1 MAKTSPKKNSGF
13 EEAPQ
18 AEFEGAPLSGSISDW
33 ADEIAREAE
42 KQPKAKKKSAARS
55 KDASRTSRGTSMG
68 GAASAKERAAAGL
81 NPVAGM
87 DVALEDAEKLSS
99 SGVTATVAALSRLIV
114 LQGKDMAP
122 QAVLY
127 EAAAILLLAGAALIM
142 LRIRVN
148 RKGEIQAGG

>member
-1 MAKTSPKKNSGF
+1 MYPIF
-13 EEAPQ
+13 
-18 AEFEGAPLSGSISDW
+18 
-33 ADEIAREAE
+33 IAI
-42 KQPKAKKKSAARS
+42 
-55 KDASRTSRGTSMG
+55 T
-68 GAASAKERAAAGL
+68 
-81 NPVAGM
+81 
-87 DVALEDAEKLSS
+87 
-99 SGVTATVAALSRLIV
+99 ALSRLIV